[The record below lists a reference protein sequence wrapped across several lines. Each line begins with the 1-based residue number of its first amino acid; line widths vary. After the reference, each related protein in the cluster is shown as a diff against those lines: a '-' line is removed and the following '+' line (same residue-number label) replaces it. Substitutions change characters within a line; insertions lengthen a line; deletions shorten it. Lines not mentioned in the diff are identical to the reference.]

1 MNCALRKVWRKNLK
15 RNLMDFVEF
24 VVNKL
29 RTRSTEA
36 CRLGLG
42 RFRRVVTSCDVI

>member
-1 MNCALRKVWRKNLK
+1 MNYTLGEVWRKNLK
-15 RNLMDFVEF
+15 RNLTDFLEF

-29 RTRSTEA
+29 RKRRTGA

-42 RFRRVVTSCDVI
+42 RFRRVVTNCDVN